1 MLNELEGIAMTEI
14 KATITGNVWK
24 ILVKVGDEVEEDDE
38 VVILE
43 SMKMEIPI
51 ESIDD
56 GTVVE
61 IRTAEGASVKEGD
74 VLLVLGD

>member
-1 MLNELEGIAMTEI
+1 MTEI
-14 KATITGNVWK
+14 KASITGNVWK
-24 ILVKVGDEVEEDDE
+24 ILVKVGDTVEEDDE

-56 GTVVE
+56 GIVAE
-61 IRTAEGASVKEGD
+61 IRTSEGAAVKEGD

>member
-1 MLNELEGIAMTEI
+1 MTEI
-14 KATITGNVWK
+14 KASITGNVWK
-24 ILVKVGDEVEEDDE
+24 ILVKVGDVIEEDDE

-51 ESIDD
+51 EAIDD

-61 IRTAEGASVKEGD
+61 IRTTEGASVKEGD

>member
-1 MLNELEGIAMTEI
+1 MTEI
-14 KATITGNVWK
+14 KASITGNVWK
-24 ILVKVGDEVEEDDE
+24 ILVSVGDEVEEDDE

-56 GTVVE
+56 GKVVE
-61 IRTAEGASVKEGD
+61 IRTKEGAAVKEGE
-74 VLLVLGD
+74 VLLVLDS

>member
-1 MLNELEGIAMTEI
+1 MTEI
-14 KATITGNVWK
+14 KASITGNVWK
-24 ILVKVGDEVEEDDE
+24 ILVKVGDVIEEDDE

-51 ESIDD
+51 EAIDD

-61 IRTAEGASVKEGD
+61 IRTAEGAAVKEGD

>member
-1 MLNELEGIAMTEI
+1 MDV
-14 KATITGNVWK
+14 KASITGNVWK

-51 ESIDD
+51 EAPDD
-56 GTVVE
+56 GTVSE
-61 IRTAEGASVKEGD
+61 ICVAEGDAVKEGQ
-74 VLLVLGD
+74 VLLKLE

>member
-1 MLNELEGIAMTEI
+1 MTEI

-38 VVILE
+38 VLILE

>member
-1 MLNELEGIAMTEI
+1 MTEI
-14 KATITGNVWK
+14 KASITGNVWK
-24 ILVKVGDEVEEDDE
+24 ILVSVGDEVEEDDE

-56 GTVVE
+56 GKVIE
-61 IRTAEGASVKEGD
+61 IRTKEGAAVKEGE
-74 VLLVLGD
+74 VLLVLDS

>member
-1 MLNELEGIAMTEI
+1 MTEI
-14 KATITGNVWK
+14 KASITGNVWR

-51 ESIDD
+51 ESPDD
-56 GTVVE
+56 GKVTKICVE
-61 IRTAEGASVKEGD
+61 EGSSVKDGE
-74 VLLVLGD
+74 VLIVLDG

>member
-1 MLNELEGIAMTEI
+1 MTEI
-14 KATITGNVWK
+14 KASITGNVWK
-24 ILVKVGDEVEEDDE
+24 ILVKVGDVIEEDDE

-51 ESIDD
+51 EAIDD

-61 IRTAEGASVKEGD
+61 IRTTEGAAVKEGD

>member
-1 MLNELEGIAMTEI
+1 MADEDLERQSRQSQNA
-14 KATITGNVWK
+14 N
-24 ILVKVGDEVEEDDE
+24 EVEEDDE

>member
-1 MLNELEGIAMTEI
+1 
-14 KATITGNVWK
+14 
-24 ILVKVGDEVEEDDE
+24 VKVGDEVEEDDE
-38 VVILE
+38 VLILE

>member
-1 MLNELEGIAMTEI
+1 MTEI

>member
-1 MLNELEGIAMTEI
+1 MTEI
-14 KATITGNVWK
+14 KASITGNVWR

-51 ESIDD
+51 ESPDD
-56 GTVVE
+56 GTVTKICVE
-61 IRTAEGASVKEGD
+61 EGSAIKDGE
-74 VLLVLGD
+74 VLVVLDG